1 MSSTGLWGYHGVPVL
16 TSLQF
21 RGRQDTEE
29 VAESIRHPLCTSAYG
44 GRVRKRQGQ
53 LERENLKA
61 GTAIFYNL
69 ILVLMYCCFYYVL
82 LVIQT
87 IPGRVWEGPTKG
99 IDWRFLGIML
109 EAAYPTS
116 LQGCCA

>member
-1 MSSTGLWGYHGVPVL
+1 M
-16 TSLQF
+16 
-21 RGRQDTEE
+21 
-29 VAESIRHPLCTSAYG
+29 
-44 GRVRKRQGQ
+44 RKRGGQ

-69 ILVLMYCCFYYVL
+69 ILVVMYCRFYYVL

-87 IPGRVWEGPTKG
+87 IPGTVWEGPTKG
-99 IDWRFLGIML
+99 IVWRFLGIML

-116 LQGCCA
+116 SQGCCA

>member
-1 MSSTGLWGYHGVPVL
+1 MSDL
-16 TSLQF
+16 
-21 RGRQDTEE
+21 
-29 VAESIRHPLCTSAYG
+29 
-44 GRVRKRQGQ
+44 RKDREQEGEREKDREKQSERQGQ

-61 GTAIFYNL
+61 GNAILYNL
-69 ILVLMYCCFYYVL
+69 ILVLMYCCFYYML

-116 LQGCCA
+116 SQRCCA

>member
-1 MSSTGLWGYHGVPVL
+1 M
-16 TSLQF
+16 
-21 RGRQDTEE
+21 
-29 VAESIRHPLCTSAYG
+29 
-44 GRVRKRQGQ
+44 RKRQGQ

-69 ILVLMYCCFYYVL
+69 ILEVVYCCFYYML

-99 IDWRFLGIML
+99 IAWTFLGIML
-109 EAAYPTS
+109 EAACPPS
-116 LQGCCA
+116 SQGCCE